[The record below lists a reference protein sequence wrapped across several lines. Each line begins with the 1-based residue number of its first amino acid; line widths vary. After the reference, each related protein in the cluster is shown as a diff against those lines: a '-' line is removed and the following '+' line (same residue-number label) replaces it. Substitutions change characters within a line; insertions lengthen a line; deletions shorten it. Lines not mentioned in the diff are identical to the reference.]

1 MIKKHWATTAI
12 LSTGIVIAVAGCGGG
27 GGDSGPTPAAPT
39 GSPSIQVLPA
49 TYDFGKVT
57 SSNSPAPLEVTVRNG
72 GTAPLRVSTISFG
85 ASSNPSFTLNFN
97 GGSKPCASAAPTL
110 GVADSCTFQ
119 VRFQPTASGSFSANV
134 QITSDDRNQPSTGI
148 SLAGTSEAVS
158 AVLVRINQLETA
170 CPTNEATAY
179 VSVTDQ
185 GGYPLAGLQASN
197 FSVTEGGVGLTVTSS
212 TPVDVVYKPIAIAA
226 VMDYSGSL
234 TDQTVAFADMKN
246 GFSNLFSNLRPT
258 DIGEVLKFD
267 NEIEVVQPFTSDKA
281 ALLAAISAPFDKGRA
296 TKLYDAVFLAVDD
309 TAVNANHRR
318 AVIVATDGR
327 EEGPTPGVPFSTHSL
342 TEVINTAVSK
352 KVPIFTIGL
361 GSMIDRSVLQQMA
374 TATGGLFY
382 EANTSQNLANIYQQL
397 SSVLYEKQYT
407 LTFNQLVRGTVGSP
421 SNLAIAAN
429 FLGITGT
436 SPTTTINS
444 CN

>member
-1 MIKKHWATTAI
+1 MI
-12 LSTGIVIAVAGCGGG
+12 G
-27 GGDSGPTPAAPT
+27 
-39 GSPSIQVLPA
+39 VLPV

-57 SSNSPAPLEVTVRNG
+57 GSNSPAPLVVTIRNS

-85 ASSNPSFTLNFN
+85 APSDPSFSLGFN
-97 GGSKPCASAAPTL
+97 TGSRPCGSASPTL
-110 GVADSCTFQ
+110 AVADSCTFH
-119 VRFQPTASGSFSANV
+119 VRFQPTASGSFAANI
-134 QITSDDRNQPSTGI
+134 QISSDDRIVPLTRI
-148 SLAGTSEAVS
+148 SIAGTSEAVTTLS
-158 AVLVRINQLETA
+158 VRINQLDTA

-185 GGYPLAGLQASN
+185 GGFPVPGLLASN
-197 FSVTEGGVGLTVTSS
+197 FLVTEGGMVLPITSA

-234 TDQTVAFADMKN
+234 TDQTVAFGDMKN
-246 GFSNLFSNLRPT
+246 GFSSLFSSLRAG

-281 ALLAAISAPFDKGRA
+281 ALLAAIAAPFDKGRA
-296 TKLYDAVFLAVDD
+296 TRLYDAVFQSVND
-309 TAVNANHRR
+309 TAVNVNYRR

-327 EEGPTPGVPFSTHSL
+327 EEGPTPGVPLSTHSL
-342 TEVINTAVSK
+342 TEVINNAISK
-352 KVPIFTIGL
+352 KVPIFTIGI
-361 GSMIDRSVLQQMA
+361 GSSIDRGVLQQMA

-407 LTFNQLVRGTVGSP
+407 LIFNQLVRGTVGSP
-421 SNLAIAAN
+421 SNLSIAAN
-429 FLGITGT
+429 FLGITG
-436 SPTTTINS
+436 SAATTISS